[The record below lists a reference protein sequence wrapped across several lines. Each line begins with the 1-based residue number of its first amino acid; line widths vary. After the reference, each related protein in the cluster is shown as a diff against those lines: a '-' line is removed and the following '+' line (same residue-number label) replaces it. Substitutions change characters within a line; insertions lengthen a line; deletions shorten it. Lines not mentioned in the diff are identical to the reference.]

1 MLGEGA
7 MAAVTSVEELRTTV
21 AGHASWVRISHW
33 ILAAS
38 VLTLAFSGFEIL
50 MVHPR
55 LYWGKAGKV
64 WAPAARAPEAALY
77 SLTAN
82 GLSL

>member
-1 MLGEGA
+1 
-7 MAAVTSVEELRTTV
+7 MAAVTSSQGRKNSV
-21 AGHASWVRISHW
+21 AGHARWVRLSHW